1 MSTTASTTL
10 YAPGARAA
18 SDVWLHWFAICVAAC
33 TFCLLLAGS
42 MVTTTGSGLAV
53 PDWPTTYGENMF
65 TFPPSKWVGGIWY
78 EHVHRLIG
86 STVGFLTIVL
96 CAWLWFSRLSRRVKR
111 IGTLAL
117 VAVCVQ
123 GLLGGLTV
131 RYMLPMW
138 ISVAHAGLAEIF
150 FCITVY
156 LAVVTAP
163 RWRGIRAP
171 SVREIA
177 QAVFDPEAPFGSE
190 PQGRRQTR
198 REACGSLGRA
208 SLIKLR
214 GLCVVT
220 LGCVYL
226 QILLG
231 AVMRHT
237 HSGQAILD
245 FPLSYGALLP
255 PTSNAALE
263 SINLDRVWEHDLE
276 AVTVGQMWIHF
287 AHRVGALVVAIAV
300 VVLVRHVLTFLG
312 RRREAVLLAMGL
324 AGLLVLQITLGAVTI
339 WTRSELLITT
349 AHVGGGA
356 LMLATCVVLLLR
368 VSSGSPESREGAGVV
383 DS

>member
-1 MSTTASTTL
+1 MSTTASSTL
-10 YAPGARAA
+10 YAPEARAA
-18 SDVWLHWFAICVAAC
+18 SGVWLHWFAICVAAC

-42 MVTTTGSGLAV
+42 MVTTTGSGLSV

-65 TFPPSKWVGGIWY
+65 TFPTSKWVGGIWY
-78 EHVHRLIG
+78 EHTHRLIG

-96 CAWLWFSRLSRRVKR
+96 CAWLWFSRLSRRVKWV
-111 IGTLAL
+111 GTMAL

-131 RYMLPMW
+131 LNMLPTWM
-138 ISVAHAGLAEIF
+138 SVAHAGLAEIF
-150 FCITVY
+150 FCITVS

-163 RWRGIRAP
+163 RQRGNSARF
-171 SVREIA
+171 VREIA
-177 QAVFDPEAPFGSE
+177 QA
-190 PQGRRQTR
+190 
-198 REACGSLGRA
+198 EACGSLSA
-208 SLIKLR
+208 SSGTSLKKL
-214 GLCVVT
+214 CT
-220 LGCVYL
+220 LAIICVYV

-237 HSGQAILD
+237 ESGQAIID

-263 SINLDRVWEHDLE
+263 SINVDRVWEHDLE
-276 AVTVGQMWIHF
+276 AVTLGQMWIHF
-287 AHRVGALVVAIAV
+287 AHRAGALVVAIAV
-300 VVLVRHVLTFLG
+300 IMLVRHVLAVLG
-312 RRREAVLLAMGL
+312 RRRENVLLAMGL
-324 AGLLVLQITLGAVTI
+324 AGLLVLQIALGAVTI

-356 LMLATCVVLLLR
+356 LMLATCVVLLMK
-368 VSSGSPESREGAGVV
+368 VYSWSPESREGVDFV

>member
-1 MSTTASTTL
+1 MSATASTTL
-10 YAPGARAA
+10 YAPRARAA
-18 SDVWLHWFAICVAAC
+18 SGVWLHWFAIVVAGC

-42 MVTTTGSGLAV
+42 MVTTTGSGLSV

-96 CAWLWFSRLSRRVKR
+96 CAWLWFSRLSRRIKWF
-111 IGTLAL
+111 GTMAL

-131 RYMLPMW
+131 RYMLPTW

-150 FCITVY
+150 FCITVS

-163 RWRGIRAP
+163 RR
-171 SVREIA
+171 REIA
-177 QAVFDPEAPFGSE
+177 QA
-190 PQGRRQTR
+190 
-198 REACGSLGRA
+198 EACGSLSTSAGTA
-208 SLIKLR
+208 LR
-214 GLCVVT
+214 RLCVIA

-237 HSGQAILD
+237 QSGQAITD

-255 PTSNAALE
+255 PTSKAALE

-276 AVTVGQMWIHF
+276 AVTLGQMWIHF
-287 AHRVGALVVAIAV
+287 AHRAGALVVAIAV
-300 VVLVRHVLTFLG
+300 VLLVRHVLAVLG
-312 RRREAVLLAMGL
+312 RRRDVVLLAMGL

-368 VSSGSPESREGAGVV
+368 VYSGSPESREGAGVV